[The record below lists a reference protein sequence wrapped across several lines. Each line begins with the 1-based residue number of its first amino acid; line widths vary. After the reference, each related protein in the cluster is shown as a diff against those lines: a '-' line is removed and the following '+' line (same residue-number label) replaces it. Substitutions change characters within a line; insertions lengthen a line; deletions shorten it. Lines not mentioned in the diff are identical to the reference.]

1 MANRKCTL
9 KTCRSELPSKADS
22 DKWQAVGFCDDG
34 CMARHGLAKAN
45 QQAERKRKADEKAI
59 NKRNQAFKRKVELKD
74 TRGQCDKTQ
83 TAFNK
88 VFKLEEL
95 WRCAITGDQPIC
107 ISCSKPW
114 TPYTNYDFA
123 TGHYYSRG
131 SRKDIAM
138 NNKNCELQCN
148 SYCNSALSAN
158 KNGEGKTHGYDV
170 GLVMKYGELEAKK
183 RLDNLKPE
191 RAFKWTGEDYE
202 TLRKWL
208 NARARYLTK
217 ELELFNDINQG

>member
-9 KTCRSELPSKADS
+9 KTCRSDLPSKKDS
-22 DKWQAVGFCDDG
+22 DCWQEKGYCNVE
-34 CMARHGLAKAN
+34 CMSLHGLEKGR
-45 QQAERKRKADEKAI
+45 QALERKRKADELGIK
-59 NKRNQAFKRKVELKD
+59 KRNQSFKRKVELKD
-74 TRGQCDKTQ
+74 TRGQSEKTQ
-83 TAFNK
+83 AAFNK
-88 VFKLEEL
+88 AFKLEEL
-95 WRCAITGDQPIC
+95 WRCAQSGEQPVC

-114 TPYTNYDFA
+114 TPYKNYDFA

-158 KNGEGKTHGYDV
+158 KNGEGKTHGYDA
-170 GLVMKYGELEAKK
+170 GLVMRYGEIEAEK
-183 RLDNLKPE
+183 RLNNLKPV
-191 RAFKWTGEDYE
+191 RSFNWTGEDYE

>member
-1 MANRKCTL
+1 MARKCTL
-9 KTCRSELPSKADS
+9 KTCRSELPSKALS
-22 DKWQAVGFCDDG
+22 DVWQAKGFCHIE
-34 CMARHGLAKAN
+34 CMVEHGSIKGK
-45 QQAERKRKADEKAI
+45 QALERKRKADELGIK
-59 NKRNQAFKRKVELKD
+59 KRNQSFKRKVELKD
-74 TRGQCDKTQ
+74 TRGQEDKTQ
-83 TAFNK
+83 SAFNK

-95 WRCAITGDQPIC
+95 WRCAQSGEQPVC

-114 TPYTNYDFA
+114 TPHKNYDFA
-123 TGHYYSRG
+123 TGHYHSRG

-158 KNGEGKTHGYDV
+158 KNGEGKTHGYDA
-170 GLVMKYGELEAKK
+170 GLVMRYGEIETEK
-183 RLDNLKPE
+183 RLNNLKPV
-191 RAFKWTGEDYE
+191 RNFKWTGKDYE

-217 ELELFNDINQG
+217 ELELFNDINQS